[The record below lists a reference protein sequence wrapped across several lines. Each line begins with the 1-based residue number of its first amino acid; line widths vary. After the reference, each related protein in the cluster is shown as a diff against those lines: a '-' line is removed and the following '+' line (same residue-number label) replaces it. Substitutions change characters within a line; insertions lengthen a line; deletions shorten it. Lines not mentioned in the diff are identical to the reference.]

1 MRGLIGFLTL
11 LLAAGCDDQRQPEV
25 VRTGDFHVSY
35 DYVLDLP
42 PRFVQQQDVQG
53 IDSKVEEFR
62 STDVVISTDLGHYS
76 SPPKCEPANMA
87 CAINGEKIAE
97 RNALVALYGPS
108 PNERQS
114 EPKPYRVFV
123 HVPVDEPYGLA
134 LNLFARCNTKAAC
147 DDALRHFRRVRLIR
161 QPRAPVAWDLA
172 PPPPPPPVPRQP
184 S

>member
-1 MRGLIGFLTL
+1 M
-11 LLAAGCDDQRQPEV
+11 LLAAGCEDQRQPEA
-25 VRTGDFHVSY
+25 VRSGDLHVSY

-42 PRFVQQQDVQG
+42 PRFVQQEEVHG

-62 STDVVISTDLGHYS
+62 STDAVISTDLGHYS
-76 SPPKCEPANMA
+76 SPPKCEPANMD

-97 RNALVALYGPS
+97 RNALVALYGQVPDQ
-108 PNERQS
+108 RQS

-123 HVPVDEPYGLA
+123 HVPVDERYGLA
-134 LNLFARCNTKAAC
+134 LNLFARCNTKVAC
-147 DDALRHFRRVRLIR
+147 DEALRYIRRVRLIR
-161 QPRAPVAWDLA
+161 RPRAPVARDAA